1 MAAAH
6 PNSFKARKTLKVGS
20 RSYTYFSLKA
30 VEKQVGDLSRL
41 PFSLRVLLENL
52 VRHEDGTTVK
62 KTENYIQA
70 GDSFSFTP
78 AAGTNTYTLQYDADM
93 NQVGEHYITIS

>member
-30 VEKQVGDLSRL
+30 VEND
-41 PFSLRVLLENL
+41 LRVEL
-52 VRHEDGTTVK
+52 VSGQSGMSQLSQAQAYE
-62 KTENYIQA
+62 TEMT
-70 GDSFSFTP
+70 S
-78 AAGTNTYTLQYDADM
+78 
-93 NQVGEHYITIS
+93 